1 MAAEEVGK
9 VGVQDW
15 GRRGWRGKREKWEKW
30 RAEDGGM
37 AESNVG
43 IVDSERASHATS
55 SVSTREDEDS

>member
-1 MAAEEVGK
+1 MAVEEVGE

-15 GRRGWRGKREKWEKW
+15 GRRGWRGKREKWW
-30 RAEDGGM
+30 AEDGGM